1 MKRIIAS
8 VLAVMAICALQANA
22 YNTNDSTNDF
32 YDNQP
37 SISLATNDIYI
48 DGEVDNPGKVD
59 FSSLQVHSVIT
70 KETLYNSEGVPKF
83 VGSYAYEGYSLYDIL
98 NKVKIKRTGGEFKSV
113 VDLYVVIKNKSG
125 DSVVFS
131 WGEIYYPTSRFN
143 LIIATSVA
151 PILPH
156 AVDVKWPMPEKMK
169 IVSGDDLIT
178 ERNILSPIS
187 ITIKSIK
194 LDEAENT
201 KAAVK
206 GKLELIDNGKHVIT
220 ITKFP
225 DCYKEY
231 TYNTVFYGR
240 GRGIHGIDPFTGVP
254 LNYVLQQY
262 YPMSDSNIMNG
273 VFEVISADNYRC
285 AYTFSEI
292 FNRNDQKDVLFLN
305 TEGKDDGKFML
316 FPGADF
322 FSDRAIKSLI
332 EFRFKNEK

>member
-1 MKRIIAS
+1 MMKVIAPIIFLLS
-8 VLAVMAICALQANA
+8 ICALQVNA
-22 YNTNDSTNDF
+22 YDTDDSTNDF

-37 SISLATNDIYI
+37 SVSLAVNDIYI
-48 DGEVDNPGKVD
+48 DGEIENPGKVD
-59 FSSLQVHSVIT
+59 LSGLPRHAVIA
-70 KETLYNSEGVPKF
+70 KETLFKDEIPHF
-83 VGSYAYEGYSLYDIL
+83 VGSYIYEGYSLYDIL
-98 NKVKIKRTGGEFKSV
+98 NKVKIKRTAGEFKSV

-125 DSVVFS
+125 ESVVFS

-143 LIIATSVA
+143 IIIAASVA

-169 IVSGDDLIT
+169 IVAGDDLIT
-178 ERNILSPIS
+178 ERNILSPET

-194 LDEAENT
+194 LDEDQNT
-201 KAAVK
+201 KKAVK
-206 GKLELIDNGKHVIT
+206 GKLELSDNGKNITVID
-220 ITKFP
+220 KFP
-225 DCYKEY
+225 VSYKEY

-240 GRGIHGIDPFTGVP
+240 GRGIHGIDPFTGIP

-262 YPMSDSNIMNG
+262 YPLTDNNIMNG

-285 AYTFSEI
+285 AYTFSEV
-292 FNRNDQKDVLFLN
+292 FNRNDQKDVLFIN
-305 TEGKDDGKFML
+305 TEGNDDGKFML

-322 FSDRAIKSLI
+322 FSDRAIKSLV

>member
-1 MKRIIAS
+1 LFK
-8 VLAVMAICALQANA
+8 
-22 YNTNDSTNDF
+22 D
-32 YDNQP
+32 
-37 SISLATNDIYI
+37 
-48 DGEVDNPGKVD
+48 
-59 FSSLQVHSVIT
+59 
-70 KETLYNSEGVPKF
+70 GVPHF
-83 VGSYAYEGYSLYDIL
+83 VGSYIYEGYSLYDIL
-98 NKVKIKRTGGEFKSV
+98 NKVKIKRTSGEFKSV

-156 AVDVKWPMPEKMK
+156 ALDVKWPMPDKMK
-169 IVSGDDLIT
+169 VIAGDDLIT
-178 ERNILSPIS
+178 ERNILSPEK

-194 LDEAENT
+194 LDEAENS
-201 KAAVK
+201 KKAVK
-206 GKLELIDNGKHVIT
+206 GKLELTNNGKHTAT

-231 TYNTVFYGR
+231 TYSTVFYGR

-262 YPMSDSNIMNG
+262 YPLSDDNIMNG
-273 VFEVISADNYRC
+273 IFEVISADNYRC
-285 AYTFSEI
+285 AYTFSEV

-305 TEGKDDGKFML
+305 TEGKDDEKFML

-332 EFRFKNEK
+332 ELRFKNEK

>member
-1 MKRIIAS
+1 MKKVITGLFLLS
-8 VLAVMAICALQANA
+8 ICILRLNA
-22 YNTNDSTNDF
+22 YDTNDSTNDF

-37 SISLATNDIYI
+37 SVSLTTNDIYI

-59 FSSLQVHSVIT
+59 LSALPLHAVIS
-70 KETLYNSEGVPKF
+70 KETLFKDGVPHF
-83 VGSYAYEGYSLYDIL
+83 VGSYIYEGYSLYDIL
-98 NKVKIKRTGGEFKSV
+98 NKIRIKRAGGEFKSV

-125 DSVVFS
+125 ESVVFS
-131 WGEIYYPTSRFN
+131 WGEIYYPTNRFN
-143 LIIATSVA
+143 LIIATNAA

-156 AVDVKWPMPEKMK
+156 AVDVKWPMPDKMK
-169 IVSGDDLIT
+169 VIAGDDLIT
-178 ERNILSPIS
+178 ERNILSPET

-194 LDEAENT
+194 LDEAEYS
-201 KAAVK
+201 KKDSK
-206 GKLELIDNGKHVIT
+206 GKLAMFDNSKQITT

-225 DCYKEY
+225 VFFKEY

-240 GRGIHGIDPFTGVP
+240 GKGIHGIDPFTGVP

-262 YPMSDSNIMNG
+262 YPLSSNNIKNG
-273 VFEVISADNYRC
+273 VFEVISSDNYRC

-332 EFRFKNEK
+332 EFRFRNEK

>member
-1 MKRIIAS
+1 MKKTIALIIS
-8 VLAVMAICALQANA
+8 FFSFCFMQINA
-22 YNTNDSTNDF
+22 YDTNDSTNDF

-37 SISLATNDIYI
+37 SVSLGTNDIYI
-48 DGEVDNPGKVD
+48 DGEVENPGKVD
-59 FSSLQVHSVIT
+59 LSALPLRAVVT
-70 KETLYNSEGVPKF
+70 KETLFKDGVPHF
-83 VGSYAYEGYSLYDIL
+83 VGSYIYEGYSLYDIL
-98 NKVKIKRTGGEFKSV
+98 NKVKIKRTSGEFKSV

-125 DSVVFS
+125 ESVVFS

-156 AVDVKWPMPEKMK
+156 AVDIKWPIPDKMK
-169 IVSGDDLIT
+169 VIAGDDLIT
-178 ERNILSPIS
+178 ERNILAPET

-194 LDEAENT
+194 LDET
-201 KAAVK
+201 QYSKKDSK
-206 GKLELIDNGKHVIT
+206 GKLALFDNGKQLAT

-225 DCYKEY
+225 ISYKEY
-231 TYNTVFYGR
+231 TYSTVFYGR

-262 YPMSDSNIMNG
+262 YPLSNANIMNG
-273 VFEVISADNYRC
+273 IFEVISADNYRC